1 MEGVY
6 PFNPANSPE
15 EPKPGLVLM
24 GQFALALMATLF
36 CVYVCGKIFGD
47 KKPQVQYN
55 KDGNLNS
62 DDEKQKED

>member
-1 MEGVY
+1 MNLTKGIRMEGVY

-47 KKPQVQYN
+47 KKP
-55 KDGNLNS
+55 
-62 DDEKQKED
+62 